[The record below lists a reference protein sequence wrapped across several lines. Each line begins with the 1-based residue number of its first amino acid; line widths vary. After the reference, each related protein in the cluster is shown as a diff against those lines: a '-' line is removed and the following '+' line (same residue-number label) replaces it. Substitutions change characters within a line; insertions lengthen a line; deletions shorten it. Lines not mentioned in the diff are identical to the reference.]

1 MVRELVNKEEVV
13 QMLAEDNRGLRKYI
27 DDLKSEIINLGG
39 EVPTQFCP
47 NLPENDKVPG
57 EDANSNPT
65 PTSNTSEHVAHG
77 KSEEHGEG
85 GGVASSAKPRPT
97 LSTSQQHLQTK
108 NEKCYFCRHLSYHRG
123 KIGAYTPQK
132 FAPTAE
138 THFEK
143 QTADWPPH
151 ESIEYPASKD
161 HTSSSC
167 GRSRSWSSSW
177 LPLQRGVINGG
188 DATPRAK
195 YRQTRAATT
204 ATPSASSEAR
214 LPGGDLTTPMSVS
227 GSFRREMEDL
237 LEGFSQGGRD
247 VQPITPL
254 HEAKKKAA
262 SMFSQQGISFLDSI
276 VSGLTMVG
284 DCFANVRA
292 KCLEGMPSTPFTS
305 CQAHPSPLAK
315 HTLHL
320 SPSTPFASCQAH
332 PSPLG
337 TPGLISTDY
346 THQPTHP
353 HIYTQ
358 PPHNRMYTHVYT

>member
-13 QMLAEDNRGLRKYI
+13 QMLAEENRGLRKYI

-47 NLPENDKVPG
+47 NLPESDEIPG

-65 PTSNTSEHVAHG
+65 PTSNTSENVAHG

-85 GGVASSAKPRPT
+85 GGVAPSAKPRPT
-97 LSTSQQHLQTK
+97 LSTSQQHLQTE

-123 KIGAYTPQK
+123 NAGAYTPQK
-132 FAPTAE
+132 FAPSTAE
-138 THFEK
+138 THFEM

-151 ESIEYPASKD
+151 ESLEYPAPKD
-161 HTSSSC
+161 HTLSSC
-167 GRSRSWSSSW
+167 GRSRSWPSAVQSW
-177 LPLQRGVINGG
+177 LPLQRGVINVR
-188 DATPRAK
+188 DATPRAE
-195 YRQTRAATT
+195 YRQTRAAAT
-204 ATPSASSEAR
+204 ATPSASAAAG
-214 LPGGDLTTPMSVS
+214 LPGGDLTTPRSVS

-237 LEGFSQGGRD
+237 LEGFPQGGRD

-262 SMFSQQGISFLDSI
+262 SMFSQQSISFLDSI

-292 KCLEGMPSTPFTS
+292 MCLEGMPSTPFTS
-305 CQAHPSPLAK
+305 R
-315 HTLHL
+315 
-320 SPSTPFASCQAH
+320 QAH

-346 THQPTHP
+346 THKPTHP
-353 HIYTQ
+353 HTYTQ
-358 PPHNRMYTHVYT
+358 PHVYTCIYMTLAGSKNALKSAASADACRC